1 MKTND
6 APGPPPRATHPDPA
20 ETPPGPTPE
29 REFILLAAEARHRGF
44 KNGLAFRRFCARN
57 DIPIIKVAKKQFVRP
72 RDIDAAILRNSAPAR
87 RAAAEN
93 ISAAKDVLRSRR

>member
-1 MKTND
+1 MDTYDPLK
-6 APGPPPRATHPDPA
+6 PLKRATHPDPA

-29 REFILLAAEARHRGF
+29 REFILLAAEASRRGF
-44 KNGLAFRRFCARN
+44 KNGLALRRFCARN

-72 RDIDAAILRNSAPAR
+72 RDIDAAIVRNSAPTR